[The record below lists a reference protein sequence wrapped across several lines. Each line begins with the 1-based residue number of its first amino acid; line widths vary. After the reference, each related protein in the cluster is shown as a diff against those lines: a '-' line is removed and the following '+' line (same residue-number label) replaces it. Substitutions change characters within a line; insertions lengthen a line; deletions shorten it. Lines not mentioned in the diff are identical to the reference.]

1 MKPLAIQVYTL
12 RDAMQNGN
20 HLPILQEL
28 ADIGYKGI
36 EGHGF
41 GMSFVE
47 FRKAVEDMGMTV
59 SSYFGELPTPET
71 VNQFIDNAKDL
82 GVSDTVVGIGTRE
95 YKTVEA
101 IKETAKKVNAVA
113 STIRAAGLTFNLHN
127 HYWEFEI
134 VDGRLA
140 IEWMLD
146 ECPEVTLELDT
157 YWATN
162 FAANKAA
169 DFVTK
174 FRDKVKLMHVKD
186 GPMVRDEPMTAA
198 GAGKVDIA
206 EAIHAG
212 DPNWLILEMDFCAT
226 DMMEA
231 VKESYRYLVGNGL
244 AAGNKAV

>member
-12 RDAMQNGN
+12 RDAMSNGN
-20 HLPILQEL
+20 HLPVLQHL
-28 ADIGYKGI
+28 ADIGFKGI

-41 GMSFVE
+41 GMSFVD
-47 FRKAVEDMGMTV
+47 FRKTIEDMGMNV
-59 SSYFGELPTPET
+59 SSYFGDVPTLET

-82 GVSDTVVGIGTRE
+82 GVSDTVIGFGTKE

-101 IKETAKKVNAVA
+101 IKETAAHINEVA
-113 STIRAAGLTFNLHN
+113 PIIREAGLTFNLHN

-134 VDGRLA
+134 VEGRLA

-146 ECPEVTLELDT
+146 ECPLVGLELDT

-162 FAANKAA
+162 FGANKAA
-169 DFVTK
+169 DMVTK
-174 FRDKVKLMHVKD
+174 FKDKVNLMHVKD

-212 DPNWLILEMDFCAT
+212 NPNWLILEMDFCAT

-231 VKESYRYLVGNGL
+231 VEQSYRYLVGNGL
-244 AAGNKAV
+244 AAGNK